1 MGLFDTIYCEYPLP
15 NPVHQA
21 LDFQTKNLDCGMDT
35 YRITHDG
42 RLIRR
47 ARKGRRGPGR
57 DIEWPL
63 HGDMRI
69 YTSLRNE
76 DSPENRTW
84 VEYVV
89 RFTHGRVEW
98 IRPHEELPPTVAEDD
113 PEIDWRW
120 PWNASESVEEE
131 NIEGEEVE
139 PAPTAPSDAPEVEKE
154 VTPGTEE
161 ALLLSLRRAK
171 NDLEKLLGQCND
183 HWGYEDPIYRFYHQS
198 FKLYSL
204 QTRTRSI
211 VDKLQALV
219 PELPLNPW
227 FVQIIESGT
236 RKRFQTEDNAR
247 WLEVTRPI
255 LEAFFHARYFL
266 EMAVR
271 YADLNAPPQILP
283 SGYAALL
290 TLFGLR

>member
-1 MGLFDTIYCEYPLP
+1 MGLFDTVYCEYPLP
-15 NPVHQA
+15 NPAHQA
-21 LDFQTKNLDCGMDT
+21 LDFQTKNLDCGMET
-35 YRITHDG
+35 YTITQDG
-42 RLIRR
+42 RLVRR
-47 ARKGRRGPGR
+47 ARRGVRGPDR

-63 HGDMRI
+63 HGDIRI

-98 IRPHEELPPTVAEDD
+98 IRPHEEVPASPEEDFPD
-113 PEIDWRW
+113 INWQW
-120 PWNASESVEEE
+120 PWNASESS
-131 NIEGEEVE
+131 EGEREAA
-139 PAPTAPSDAPEVEKE
+139 PAQTSDAPEIEGE
-154 VTPGTEE
+154 AAPGTEK
-161 ALLLSLRRAK
+161 ALLLNLQRTKS
-171 NDLEKLLGQCND
+171 EMESLLGKCKD

-198 FKLYSL
+198 FKVYSL
-204 QTRTRSI
+204 QASTRSI

-219 PELPLNPW
+219 PERPLNPW
-227 FVQIIESGT
+227 FVQIVESGT
-236 RKRFQTEDNAR
+236 GKRFQFEDNAR

-255 LEAFFHARYFL
+255 VEAFFHARYFL

-271 YADLNAPPQILP
+271 YADLKTPPESLP

-290 TLFGLR
+290 SLFGLR